1 MNILQVKKEKLI
13 KTNRK
18 TIYNQILLFNN
29 NSTDGLFLHHILLVY
44 KKLDELDGNVKI
56 LRKNHI

>member
-1 MNILQVKKEKLI
+1 MFLISKKKEKLI

-18 TIYNQILLFNN
+18 TIYNQILLFN